1 MSEVIT
7 ASVAAEVRAEL
18 ARQRRPQR
26 DLAEAIGLSQQAA
39 SRRLCGE
46 VPFDIAELAKVA
58 ELLRVPI
65 EQFLPERRTEQA
77 GAA

>member
-26 DLAEAIGLSQQAA
+26 ELAEAIGLSQQAA

-58 ELLRVPI
+58 ELLGVPI
-65 EQFLPERRTEQA
+65 EHFLAAR

>member
-18 ARQRRPQR
+18 ARQRRTQR

-58 ELLRVPI
+58 KLLGVPI
-65 EQFLPERRTEQA
+65 EHFLA
-77 GAA
+77 GSESGSAA

>member
-65 EQFLPERRTEQA
+65 EQFLPERRTEQ
-77 GAA
+77 GSAA

>member
-58 ELLRVPI
+58 ALLGVPI
-65 EQFLPERRTEQA
+65 EHFLGR
-77 GAA
+77 AA